1 MNQDSVPQDNVFAS
15 CNKLILLTYWK
26 ENNFKEITSLLED
39 E

>member
-15 CNKLILLTYWK
+15 FYKLILLTYWK